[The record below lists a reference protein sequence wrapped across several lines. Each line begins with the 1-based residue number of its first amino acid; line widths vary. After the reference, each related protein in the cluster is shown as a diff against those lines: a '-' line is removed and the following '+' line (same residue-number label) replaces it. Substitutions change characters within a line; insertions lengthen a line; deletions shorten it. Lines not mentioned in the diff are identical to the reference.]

1 MRYSK
6 IMYFFF
12 LGITL
17 LTACGANKG
26 TTIGGKIANAS
37 EMSIFLDKVGLS
49 QTSNVRLAS
58 DKTDKEGNFKFSL
71 PEGIKKGI
79 YRVTVGAKGFE
90 FISDGS
96 EKEVNV
102 TADLNTIQNLDL
114 TITGS
119 PLTEAFVSTVKGY
132 INKTVSP
139 DQLKSLALKDADPL
153 VGFMIASR
161 MFTFREDFV
170 DIHNSVVARLKTTHP
185 DADFIKEYE
194 EIVSS
199 LNKQAAASQ
208 AAMKIKPGMD
218 APEIALPGVD
228 GKVRKL
234 SDYKGKVVLI
244 DFWASWCG
252 PCRKAN
258 PHVVEVYNKFKGQGF
273 DVFSVSL
280 DGVDDRMRSQLG
292 DETQIKTNIDRSK
305 ERWIAAIQQDN
316 LTWDG
321 HVSDLKKWSSIASA
335 TYGVSSIPKTFLVGR
350 DGKIVA
356 VDPRSNLEM
365 EVQKVL

>member
-58 DKTDKEGNFKFSL
+58 DKTDAEGNFKFSF

-90 FISDGS
+90 FISDGT
-96 EKEVNV
+96 EKDVNV
-102 TADLNTIQNLDL
+102 TADLNTLQNMDI

-119 PLTEAFVSTVKGY
+119 PLSEQFVATVKGFMNQS
-132 INKTVSP
+132 INPEK
-139 DQLKSLALKDADPL
+139 LKSLAEKEYDPL

-161 MFTFREDFV
+161 MFTFREDFADV
-170 DIHNSVVARLKTTHP
+170 HNTVASRLKTSHP
-185 DADFIKEYE
+185 DADFIKEYDD
-194 EIVSS
+194 IVSA
-199 LNKQAAASQ
+199 LNKQAAARLAS
-208 AAMKIKPGMD
+208 MKIKPGMD
-218 APEIALPGVD
+218 APEIALPGID

-280 DGVDDRMRSQLG
+280 DGVDDRTKSQLG
-292 DETQIKTNIDRSK
+292 DESQIKSNLDRSK
-305 ERWIAAIQQDN
+305 ERWLAAIQQDN
-316 LTWDG
+316 LIWDG
-321 HVSDLKKWSSIASA
+321 HVSDLKKWSSDAA
-335 TYGVSSIPKTFLVGR
+335 ALYGVSSIPKTFLVGR